1 MNWTNA
7 ECGAPRYYAGQVVK
21 QAASGV
27 MLKLLVLTEEDLNG
41 LLMSAMLALLP
52 QL

>member
-1 MNWTNA
+1 MLNVAHPATM
-7 ECGAPRYYAGQVVK
+7 QVVR

-52 QL
+52 EL